1 MKIEVQIRKAKKKPY
16 KTASKNEQYTIII
29 SEVSFFESVFKKKL
43 PNGMY
48 RVYVYQGVYTLYN
61 ITNKN
66 HSKYLGDAPDY
77 IINEIH
83 NFLHVNQIDKQEL
96 RDKGIW

>member
-1 MKIEVQIRKAKKKPY
+1 MKIEVKIRNAAKRLY
-16 KTASKNEQYTIII
+16 KTSVKSEQYTITI
-29 SEVSFFESVFKKKL
+29 SDVGFFEKIFKKKL
-43 PNGMY
+43 PNGIY
-48 RVYVYQGVYTLYN
+48 RVYVHHGYNLYD
-61 ITNKN
+61 ISIKN
-66 HSKYLGDAPDY
+66 HSKYLGEAPDY